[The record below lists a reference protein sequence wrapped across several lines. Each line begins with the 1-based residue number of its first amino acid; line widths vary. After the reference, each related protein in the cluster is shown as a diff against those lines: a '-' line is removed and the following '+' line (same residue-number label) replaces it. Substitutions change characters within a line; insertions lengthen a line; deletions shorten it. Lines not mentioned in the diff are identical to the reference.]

1 MRAVSHESPGDATAA
16 RSTSAAAS
24 RRIPRVTSPHAA
36 PPAIPLDDPA
46 FYLDEAA
53 TARAFAWLRRED
65 PVHWFEPRGFW
76 TLTRHADVQWASRAP
91 ELFCSS
97 QHLAMPRAGQRDASH
112 VEGIPPS
119 IIQMDPPDHNRHR
132 RLVSQAFTPRV
143 VARLE
148 ERMRAI
154 AVESVSAV
162 PTGEPVDFVEAVAV
176 PLPLRVIAEMLG
188 VPDSDLDQ
196 FRRWSDAIVV
206 QAGAEQDLETAGAM
220 MAELF
225 GYFQQRLEER
235 RRTPREDLLSALA
248 AAEVEG
254 QRLDD
259 LEILIFCMTLL
270 VAGNETTRT
279 LIAQGTRLLLEQPDQ
294 LALVRD
300 GIVPLPDAIEE
311 MLRVVPPIRSFFR
324 TATRAI
330 ERHGRHIVE
339 GDPVMLLYPAANRD
353 ETVWGPDADRFD
365 VRRPPQPHLAFGF
378 GQHFCLGANLARQ
391 EARVLFEELF
401 ARRPHF
407 EPAGP
412 IEYTRSTFVSGIDR
426 MPVQF
431 R

>member
-1 MRAVSHESPGDATAA
+1 MTASQA
-16 RSTSAAAS
+16 RPA
-24 RRIPRVTSPHAA
+24 
-36 PPAIPLDDPA
+36 AIPLDDPG

-53 TARAFAWLRRED
+53 SARAFAWLRCED

-76 TLTRHADVQWASRAP
+76 TLTRHADVQWASRSP

-97 QHLAMPRAGQRDASH
+97 RHLAMPRPGQRDASH

-119 IIQMDPPDHNRHR
+119 IIQMDPPGHNRHR

-154 AVESVSAV
+154 AVESVAAL
-162 PTGEPVDFVEAVAV
+162 PLGEPVDFVEAVAL

-188 VPDSDLDQ
+188 VPDSDLAD
-196 FRRWSDAIVV
+196 FRRWSDALVV
-206 QAGAEQDLETAGAM
+206 QAGAEQDLDEAGAM
-220 MAELF
+220 VGEVF
-225 GYFQQRLEER
+225 GYFHTRLEER
-235 RRTPREDLLSALA
+235 RRDPREDLLSALA

-254 QRLDD
+254 ERLDD

-279 LIAQGTRLLLEQPDQ
+279 LVSQGTRLLLEHPEQ
-294 LALVRD
+294 LAAVRD
-300 GIVPLPDAIEE
+300 GVVPLADAIEE
-311 MLRVVPPIRSFFR
+311 LLRVVTPIRSFFR
-324 TATRAI
+324 TATQDV
-330 ERHGRHIVE
+330 ERHGRRIAE
-339 GDPVMLLYPAANRD
+339 GDPVMLLYTAANRD
-353 ETVWGPDADRFD
+353 ETVWGADADRLD

-391 EARVLFEELF
+391 EARVLFAELF
-401 ARRPHF
+401 ARRPRV
-407 EPAGP
+407 ELAGP
-412 IEYTRSTFVSGIDR
+412 VEFTRSTFVAGIDR
-426 MPVQF
+426 MPVVF